1 MLSGSFE
8 VRFRGDI
15 CLKSEDVAVLLVNA
29 STLVL
34 LIVVEVDTH
43 GCTGSLIENF
53 LSSAKD
59 VYDCSIGFE
68 RLRQHQ
74 SNPWKTCQFEC
85 S

>member
-1 MLSGSFE
+1 
-8 VRFRGDI
+8 
-15 CLKSEDVAVLLVNA
+15 
-29 STLVL
+29 LVL